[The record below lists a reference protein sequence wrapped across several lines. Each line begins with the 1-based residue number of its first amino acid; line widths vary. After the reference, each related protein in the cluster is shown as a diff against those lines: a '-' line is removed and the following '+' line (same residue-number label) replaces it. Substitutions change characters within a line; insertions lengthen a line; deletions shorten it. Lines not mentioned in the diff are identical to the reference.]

1 MDNAS
6 KFLEAFVSIEQS
18 MRDILKPSRNMK
30 FYQLVNLCS
39 KSNPIIRSKQMDL
52 MEYADLR
59 NAIVHQRGN
68 QQEIIAQPVDSVVN
82 DIMGIAQAL
91 KKDEQ
96 IGMHLHKKVVVCHPN
111 DLILDTYYLMQ
122 KLGTSKLPI
131 YDEDKFIGLITYK
144 EIANWAI
151 NQPSLQYISEIIEE
165 CADDRVIFMDRK
177 RDISKIILEFENSLK
192 KGIYVLVV
200 IITETGMKDQKP
212 LGIFTVYD
220 LPELMSYLY

>member
-82 DIMGIAQAL
+82 DIMAIAQAL

>member
-1 MDNAS
+1 MDNAGR
-6 KFLEAFVSIEQS
+6 FLEAFVSIEQS

-30 FYQLVNLCS
+30 FYQLVNMCS
-39 KSNPIIRSKQMDL
+39 KTNHIIRSKHMDL

-82 DIMGIAQAL
+82 DIMTIAQAL

-96 IGMHLHKKVVVCHPN
+96 IGTHLHKKVVVCHPS

-131 YDEDKFIGLITYK
+131 YDEERFVGLITYR
-144 EIANWAI
+144 EIAHWAI
-151 NQPSLQYISEIIEE
+151 DNPNLQYISEIIEE

-177 RDISKIILEFENSLK
+177 RDISQIIYEFENSLK
-192 KGIYVLVV
+192 KGIYVLVI
-200 IITETGMKDQKP
+200 IITETGMKNQKP
-212 LGIFTVYD
+212 LGIYTVYD
-220 LPELMSYLY
+220 LPELMAYLY

>member
-39 KSNPIIRSKQMDL
+39 KSNPIIRSRQMDL

-82 DIMGIAQAL
+82 DIMAIAQAL

>member
-39 KSNPIIRSKQMDL
+39 KNNPIIRSKQMDL

-82 DIMGIAQAL
+82 DIMAIAQAL